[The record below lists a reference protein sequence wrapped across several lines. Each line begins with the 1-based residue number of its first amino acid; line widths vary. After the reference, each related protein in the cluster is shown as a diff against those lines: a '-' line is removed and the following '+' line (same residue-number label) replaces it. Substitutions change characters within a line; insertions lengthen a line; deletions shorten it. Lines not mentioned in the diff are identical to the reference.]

1 MYDTSALQIVRA
13 ICEVW
18 SLGTVIVTLLF
29 ELSQLYRYV
38 RAWFIFFDKKVRK
51 YKKEVKYFIYLKT
64 NRMFHYS
71 LFTWGLIGFI
81 GVVLLNF
88 INGYVIT
95 LWPPESLSCNLFSY
109 MSSCG
114 VRYGPCVVRLTVLH
128 VLR

>member
-95 LWPPESLSCNLFSY
+95 LWPP
-109 MSSCG
+109 
-114 VRYGPCVVRLTVLH
+114 
-128 VLR
+128 